1 MKISPQKQQLIGVQ
15 YGEVLYQPLSK
26 TIRAVGKVAYD
37 ETKIARI
44 HTKIEGWIERVY
56 VDFIGKLVRKN
67 HPLISIYSPELV
79 STQQELLLARRAKD
93 YLGDNPIRDISS
105 NAFSLYE
112 ATRDRLRLWDI
123 TDEQIKEIE
132 QRGTPTKT
140 LILYSPINGFVLTRN
155 AFEGQRITPEA
166 ELYAIADLSTVWVL
180 ADIYEYELPTIKL
193 GQTVTM
199 TVSYFPGKTF
209 KGKVAY
215 IYPQLDNTTRTLKV
229 RVEFSNP
236 DFQLKPDMYVNVELF
251 IDYGQQLAL
260 PGDAVLDSG
269 SNQVVFVARDGGY
282 FEPRK
287 VILGQK
293 AGDFFIVIDGVKAGE
308 RVVTSAN
315 FLIDSESQLK
325 AALGGISHMGH
336 GDGTPTAGEQK
347 APTPQPGG

>member
-1 MKISPQKQQLIGVQ
+1 M
-15 YGEVLYQPLSK
+15 
-26 TIRAVGKVAYD
+26 
-37 ETKIARI
+37 
-44 HTKIEGWIERVY
+44 
-56 VDFIGKLVRKN
+56 
-67 HPLISIYSPELV
+67 
-79 STQQELLLARRAKD
+79 
-93 YLGDNPIRDISS
+93 
-105 NAFSLYE
+105 
-112 ATRDRLRLWDI
+112 
-123 TDEQIKEIE
+123 
-132 QRGTPTKT
+132 
-140 LILYSPINGFVLTRN
+140 LTRN